1 MAVNTDIYGTQS
13 TWNVI
18 APDSTPNRQI
28 YTTSNK
34 IGNMSTTPI
43 GEPIDKSLACSG
55 LGTESCFSHI
65 KFFKTTNLA
74 EAGEQ
79 AIQSGTPVDAIPD
92 IIENRDVTNWC
103 FSLASRPFSAGSY
116 NQEFSIVFDTNYPR
130 DPSGTG
136 ANPANAKWS
145 PLPAN
150 NSQYNASNITPF
162 TQFSHANT
170 IGTIS
175 VIVNSTKTHSRQNT
189 RQFSLKDYIDNYTEQ
204 YPYIYEVHITLYYYS
219 TYSQALT
226 SIPSQS
232 ATQGVTILD
241 NIQLPMTNPYMYSLV
256 CYAGSSIKIMG
267 SICMPINFDTK
278 GVPDSSEMISYIGA
292 CCPDTWEIAVVGGRV
307 DSSPQLTSWG
317 YICREYDETFRD
329 EVFEQVACLG
339 ILFSD
344 MDVNSLNREGFSI
357 TSENVY
363 CGVLD
368 DHLIGHGKWTQ
379 GARNGAND
387 QLFWTNSND
396 STYDPSYNPDP
407 SGDEPYDA
415 NVELLH
421 TGNLVQAGNWY
432 VDTIMGEYVTL
443 VNWCSSINLD
453 TVSKNEYFFGQNP
466 IDCIVTA
473 RLIFTQY
480 DLGVTAASEKSAI
493 IVGSYP
499 VDPLDDTRA
508 KAYEVSQYSPETVN
522 IGSANIGGYY
532 HDFRDLSPYSSL
544 TLLLPFA
551 GAVDLPTDVFMNHSC
566 TLFETVD
573 PISGDLKY
581 NIYCDSALYTT
592 VTGNCGVDLSIV
604 GLETATYRLEKYRL
618 QSQAISQGFNAAAS
632 LTGGVS
638 GALIAANYGNIEG
651 ALSQLFGGAVNA
663 TNSLIQSFRTEKQ
676 MSRTLPAPAIL
687 QKASGDVECGCGFEP
702 VILHTYPRMLAG
714 FETSLESYRQRV
726 GFATYTVGKIKD
738 QKYVVVCENVVLSGF
753 SCTKEEMT
761 MIKQLLESGIYIK

>member
-1 MAVNTDIYGTQS
+1 MAVNPDVYGTISNWEQYANGGGATADLRTYTLTS
-13 TWNVI
+13 YI
-18 APDSTPNRQI
+18 ASRTE
-28 YTTSNK
+28 
-34 IGNMSTTPI
+34 TPI
-43 GEPIDKSLACSG
+43 GQPIDKSLSCSG
-55 LGTESCFSHI
+55 LGTESALSHR
-65 KFFKTTNLA
+65 KFFDTDSLLSLGLDGGGIA
-74 EAGEQ
+74 
-79 AIQSGTPVDAIPD
+79 TPT
-92 IIENRDVTNWC
+92 IIEDRTVTNWC
-103 FSLASRPFSAGSY
+103 FGDTQNNYDGSSAGQRCSVIVDGDGTQRGT
-116 NQEFSIVFDTNYPR
+116 NAQEMRYAPEPV
-130 DPSGTG
+130 SGWW
-136 ANPANAKWS
+136 NP
-145 PLPAN
+145 
-150 NSQYNASNITPF
+150 SNIKPIV
-162 TQFSHANT
+162 QFSHKNLVAR
-170 IGTIS
+170 ILVRVS
-175 VIVNSTKTHSRQNT
+175 DTKAWNA
-189 RQFSLKDYIDNYTEQ
+189 SLHDCTLDEYIASYTTT
-204 YPYIYEVHITLYYYS
+204 YPYIYGVFFDLWTNVGGGTTTRQRLGRINNCAIAILD
-219 TYSQALT
+219 
-226 SIPSQS
+226 SIP
-232 ATQGVTILD
+232 
-241 NIQLPMTNPYMYSLV
+241 LPKTSPYMYNLV
-256 CYAGSSIKIMG
+256 SYGGYEIKLLG
-267 SICMPINFDTK
+267 GFPNQSGKINTY
-278 GVPDSSEMISYIGA
+278 GGTDSTNNKTYIGC
-292 CCPDTWEIAVVGGRV
+292 CCPDTWETYITWATTTRNEIH
-307 DSSPQLTSWG
+307 G
-317 YICREYDETFRD
+317 YTCRTYDETFHD
-329 EVFEQVACLG
+329 EVFEQIACLG
-339 ILFSD
+339 ILFTGSTNTAQSGTLID
-344 MDVNSLNREGFSI
+344 DNM
-357 TSENVY
+357 Y

-368 DHLIGHGKWTQ
+368 ENLIGHGEWTS
-379 GARNGAND
+379 GIKNAIND
-387 QLFWTNSND
+387 QLSWTNSND
-396 STYDPSYNPDP
+396 STYDPSYIPDP

-473 RLIFTQY
+473 RLLFTDY

-499 VDPLDDTRA
+499 VDPQDNTRA

-522 IGSANIGGYY
+522 IGSSNIGGYY

-551 GAVDLPTDVFMNHSC
+551 GAVDLPTDVFINHSC

-663 TNSLIQSFRTEKQ
+663 TNSLVQSFRTEKQ

-702 VILHTYPRMLAG
+702 VILHTYPRMLSG

-738 QKYVVVCENVVLSGF
+738 QKYAVVCDNVVLSGF
-753 SCTKEEMT
+753 SCTKEEMI

>member
-1 MAVNTDIYGTQS
+1 MAINTDIYGTQS
-13 TWNVI
+13 NWTLFGSSN
-18 APDSTPNRQI
+18 DSNPNKRV
-28 YTTSNK
+28 YRTSNY
-34 IGNMSTTPI
+34 IGSMETTPI
-43 GEPIDKSLACSG
+43 GSPIDKSPACSG
-55 LGTESCFSHI
+55 LGTESCFSHL
-65 KFFKTTNLA
+65 KFYETSALSQAGA
-74 EAGEQ
+74 EASSQ
-79 AIQSGTPVDAIPD
+79 GTPLLVEPS
-92 IIENRDVTNWC
+92 IIENREVTNWC
-103 FSLASRPFSAGSY
+103 FSTSRTGYAASDY
-116 NQEFSIVFDTNYPR
+116 NQRFSLVFDTNYGR
-130 DPSGTG
+130 DPGGTA
-136 ANPANAKWS
+136 ANPANGKWS

-150 NSQYNASNITPF
+150 NSSDNASNISPV
-162 TQFSHANT
+162 TQFNHSNLVGA
-170 IGTIS
+170 ILVAVKS
-175 VIVNSTKTHSRQNT
+175 EKTPSRNNMQW
-189 RQFSLKDYIDNYTEQ
+189 FYLDDYISSHTEEF
-204 YPYIYEVHITLYYYS
+204 PYIYTVCIRLYISINGSGTL
-219 TYSQALT
+219 TALNP
-226 SIPSQS
+226 PSGMTNIS
-232 ATQGVTILD
+232 ILD
-241 NIQLPMTNPYMYSLV
+241 NIQLPITNPYMYSLV
-256 CYAGSSIKIMG
+256 GYTSAEIKIMG
-267 SICMPINFDTK
+267 SICMPFNIDTR
-278 GVPDSSEMISYIGA
+278 GVNTSDIKSYIGA
-292 CCPDTWEIAVVGGRV
+292 CVPDTWEVAVTWGSTYDLR
-307 DSSPQLTSWG
+307 SAG
-317 YICREYDETFRD
+317 YICRTYDETFHD

-339 ILFSD
+339 ILFTGKD
-344 MDVNSLNREGFSI
+344 PNNIYNFSPI
-357 TSENVY
+357 HEDIY

-368 DHLIGHGKWTQ
+368 EHLIGHGEWTK
-379 GARNGAND
+379 GIKNATNE
-387 QLFWTNSND
+387 QLAWTNTND
-396 STYDPSYNPDP
+396 STYDPSYIPDP

-473 RLIFTQY
+473 RLIFTDY

-499 VDPLDDTRA
+499 VDPQDNTRA

-522 IGSANIGGYY
+522 CGSSSIGGYY

-663 TNSLIQSFRTEKQ
+663 TNSLVQSFRTEKQ

-714 FETSLESYRQRV
+714 FETSLEPYRQRV